1 MAISIKSNLK
11 IPVTLN
17 NSTSFTLHKKCVST
31 EARLGTV
38 HTAHG
43 DIQTPIF
50 MPVGT
55 RATVKAMSP
64 AELKEVDAQIILGN
78 TYHLLLRPGP
88 DLIQSFGGLHQFMSW
103 DRPILTD
110 SGGFQVFSLSSL
122 RKITRNGVE
131 FRSHIDGQKFFLGPK
146 ESMAVQRALNS
157 DIVMAF
163 DECTPYPAT
172 FEQAR
177 KSLDITMQWETLS
190 REQPLN
196 SGQLLFGIVQGSN
209 YQDLRVES
217 AQRLAELPFEGYA
230 LGGLAVGE
238 PEAAM
243 YRAISWVTPH
253 LPQNKP
259 RYLMGVGFPH
269 QMLEAIARGVDMF
282 DCVMPTRV
290 ARHGTAFIGI
300 GAQLNA
306 DAAKY
311 RNDPLPIDPSC
322 DCYCCRNFS
331 RAYIRHLLNV
341 GEILGIRLLTYHNIH
356 YYLRLMQQA
365 REAIANDT
373 FGAML
378 AQWRAVKPLPD
389 DL

>member
-1 MAISIKSNLK
+1 MTHL
-11 IPVTLN
+11 PY
-17 NSTSFTLHKKCVST
+17 TLHKKCSHT
-31 EARLGTV
+31 RARLGTV

-64 AELKEVDAQIILGN
+64 AELIDLNAQVILGN

-88 DLIQSFGGLHQFMSW
+88 ELIQSFGGLHEFMNW
-103 DRPILTD
+103 QRPILTD
-110 SGGFQVFSLSSL
+110 SGGFQVFSLSKL
-122 RKITRNGVE
+122 RKIKKDGVE
-131 FRSHIDGQKFFLGPK
+131 FSSHIDGSKFFLGPK
-146 ESMAVQRALNS
+146 ESIATQRALNS

-172 FEQAR
+172 YEQAR
-177 KSLDITMQWETLS
+177 KSLDITLRWEAIS

-196 SGQLLFGIVQGSN
+196 KGQMMFGIVQGSN
-209 YQDLRVES
+209 YKDLRIES
-217 AQRLAELPFEGYA
+217 AERLTEIPFEGYA

-238 PEAAM
+238 PEEAM
-243 YRAISWVTPH
+243 YRAISWVTPC
-253 LPQNKP
+253 LPEDKP

-290 ARHGTAFIGI
+290 ARHGSAFVGV
-300 GAQLNA
+300 GEQLNMK
-306 DAAKY
+306 AAKFKA
-311 RNDPLPIDPSC
+311 DPLPVDPAC

-341 GEILGIRLLTYHNIH
+341 GEILGIRLLTLHNIH
-356 YYLRLMQQA
+356 YYLSLMEEA
-365 REAIANDT
+365 RQAIANDT
-373 FGAML
+373 FDQML
-378 AQWRAVKPLPD
+378 AKWRAVKPLPD
-389 DL
+389 FDE